1 MLTREQWWSATTQIT
16 YSVSGTEINKDD
28 KWWSCFSVSETKCD
42 VWKTK
47 TIDQTELVPKHTRPL
62 VHLFNRSSTQVSD
75 QPITR
80 QELRAFRHMDQSVS
94 ETADVLGVSHTA
106 ISEFTEN
113 VRKGPVRGSS
123 LGDNRQSAS
132 SWERGNR
139 NSNDQPQYADPQVPH
154 LPAVN
159 NKLKPLNDNRRW
171 KNAAWSEAQFLLPQS
186 NGMKAWILPISGWW
200 RRDGE
205 RELWIPP
212 EHVTL
217 NLTGS
222 SPVCAQHQLPWWSN
236 RY

>member
-1 MLTREQWWSATTQIT
+1 MKR
-16 YSVSGTEINKDD
+16 
-28 KWWSCFSVSETKCD
+28 
-42 VWKTK
+42 
-47 TIDQTELVPKHTRPL
+47 TRPL

-80 QELRAFRHMDQSVS
+80 QELRAFRHVDQSVS
-94 ETADVLGVSHTA
+94 ETDDVLGVSHTA

-123 LGDNRQSAS
+123 LGDNDSLMWAHNRPSAS

-139 NSNDQPQYADPQVPH
+139 NSNNQPQCADPQVLH

-159 NKLKPLNDNRRW
+159 NKLELLNDNRRW

-200 RRDGE
+200 RWGRA
-205 RELWIPP
+205 
-212 EHVTL
+212 L
-217 NLTGS
+217 NPTAHLSMLHWTGS
-222 SPVCAQHQLPWWSN
+222 RPVCAQHQLPWWSN